1 MIWIWIAVIVAA
13 VIVEAVSA
21 QLLSIWFALG
31 GAAALI
37 TSFLTESIAIQAV
50 VFTVVSV
57 VSLAVIFPLVRK
69 SLKKNEH
76 IKTNADRYI
85 GKLAVVTEDISNID
99 AKGQVK
105 VDNQIW
111 SARSDNGESVSA
123 GTQVKV
129 LRIEG
134 VKLIVSAAE
143 QGLNQEL
150 IIN

>member
-1 MIWIWIAVIVAA
+1 MIWVWIAVIAAA
-13 VIVEAVSA
+13 VIVEALSA

-31 GAAALI
+31 GLAAFI
-37 TSFLTESIAIQAV
+37 TSFFTESIAIQISVFAV
-50 VFTVVSV
+50 VSA
-57 VSLAVIFPLVRK
+57 VSLALIFPFVRK
-69 SLKKNEH
+69 SLKKAH
-76 IKTNADRYI
+76 VSTNADRYI
-85 GKLAVVTEDISNID
+85 GKMAVVTEDISNID

-111 SARSDNGESVSA
+111 SARSDDGKKLAA

-143 QGLNQEL
+143 TQ
-150 IIN
+150 

>member
-1 MIWIWIAVIVAA
+1 MIWIWIAVIAVA
-13 VIVEAVSA
+13 VIVEAISA

-31 GAAALI
+31 GLAALL
-37 TSFLTESIAIQAV
+37 TSFLTDSIAVQTT
-50 VFTVVSV
+50 VFCIVSV
-57 VSLAVIFPLVRK
+57 VSLAVIFPLAKK
-69 SLKKNEH
+69 SLKKEH

-85 GKLAVVTEDISNID
+85 GKTAVVTEDISNIN

-111 SARSDNGESVSA
+111 SARSDDGSAVSA
-123 GTQVKV
+123 GTPVKV

-143 QGLNQEL
+143 QNNL
-150 IIN
+150 